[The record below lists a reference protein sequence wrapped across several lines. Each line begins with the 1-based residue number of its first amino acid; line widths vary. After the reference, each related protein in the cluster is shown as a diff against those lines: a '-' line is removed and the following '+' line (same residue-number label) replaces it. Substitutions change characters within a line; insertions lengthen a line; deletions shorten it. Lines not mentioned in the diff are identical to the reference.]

1 MVKDPIFISILTD
14 ILTSL
19 ASSHLV
25 YETVVKQSL
34 PPLSVAINSAT
45 KEESWIASSA
55 IDLVSS
61 LVEGSPQTGLGE
73 GFFALLA
80 PNLFSCL
87 AGAEDR
93 DVLQVNIHAYKNS
106 FLVTKSHFQNGIA
119 CLTLIVRKD
128 CNQLIFWNDSNGRS
142 GLDWVLS
149 LVAQMLE
156 SQDESGGLQIG
167 DLIIHLFRRAG
178 ESILSVLAQLLQ
190 AMVSRMTSAKT
201 ATFLQVSKA
210 VDSYESVRLPGSES
224 CYSVCILDKQPTRH
238 GAVAS

>member
-1 MVKDPIFISILTD
+1 METLAVVIDVDHGKWLIPELALSLVNAVLEVWSKNNKGISSPLLNNDYNIIKPPSDPIFISILTD

-19 ASSHLV
+19 ASSPTNEV

-93 DVLQVNIHAYKNS
+93 DVLQVN
-106 FLVTKSHFQNGIA
+106 LRT
-119 CLTLIVRKD
+119 T
-128 CNQLIFWNDSNGRS
+128 
-142 GLDWVLS
+142 
-149 LVAQMLE
+149 
-156 SQDESGGLQIG
+156 
-167 DLIIHLFRRAG
+167 IHLNSLNHIFRM
-178 ESILSVLAQLLQ
+178 E
-190 AMVSRMTSAKT
+190 
-201 ATFLQVSKA
+201 
-210 VDSYESVRLPGSES
+210 
-224 CYSVCILDKQPTRH
+224 
-238 GAVAS
+238 